1 MALLVLLP
9 LLLPVALMLRL
20 TGEGE
25 IFYHQDRVGKE
36 GRLFK
41 LYKFA
46 TMLKDSPNM
55 GTGTVTIKADPRIL
69 PFGRILRKTK
79 VNELPQLINIL
90 KGDMSVVGPRPQ
102 AQRCFDAFPLST
114 QKSIIQIRPGL
125 SGIGSIIFRSEED
138 ILAESD
144 DTLFFYDKVVAP
156 YKGQVEEWYVE
167 NRSIIVYF
175 FVILTTLWVVL
186 FSKSDLVWKVFRGLP
201 TPPDEIRADLNFPP

>member
-1 MALLVLLP
+1 
-9 LLLPVALMLRL
+9 MLRL